1 MKQPK
6 ALAYIQGKIRYFL
19 FYHKYLNK
27 LIPLHI
33 REQIKWRIDI
43 MDPQCLA
50 QGSCKMCGC
59 DTTALQMADKQC
71 DKPCYPPMY
80 DKKTWKTSKTY
91 LLDLQ
96 AKDPVRFKE
105 LILDKD

>member
-1 MKQPK
+1 
-6 ALAYIQGKIRYFL
+6 
-19 FYHKYLNK
+19 
-27 LIPLHI
+27 
-33 REQIKWRIDI
+33 

-80 DKKTWKTSKTY
+80 DKKTWNTCKTY
-91 LLDLQ
+91 LPDLQ